1 MKADVRDFC
10 GVLCAVLLIIALLA
24 SLTAAQTGSKE
35 MYMWTVVYGLGAAA
49 VALFMLLRM

>member
-10 GVLCAVLLIIALLA
+10 GVLCAVLCVMALLA
-24 SLTAAQTGSKE
+24 SVTAAQTGSKE
-35 MYMWTVVYGLGAAA
+35 MYIWTVVYGLGTAA

>member
-10 GVLCAVLLIIALLA
+10 GVLCAVLLIMALLA

-35 MYMWTVVYGLGAAA
+35 MYIWTVVYDLGAAA